1 MKTAITAIAI
11 GLFALSSTAYACGA
25 KKMSC
30 KDGFTY
36 SSTAGGCVKV
46 TVDS

>member
-1 MKTAITAIAI
+1 MKTALTAIAI
-11 GLFALSSTAYACGA
+11 GLFAMGSTAYACGA

-30 KDGFTY
+30 ADGFTY
-36 SSTAGGCVKV
+36 STEAGGCVKI